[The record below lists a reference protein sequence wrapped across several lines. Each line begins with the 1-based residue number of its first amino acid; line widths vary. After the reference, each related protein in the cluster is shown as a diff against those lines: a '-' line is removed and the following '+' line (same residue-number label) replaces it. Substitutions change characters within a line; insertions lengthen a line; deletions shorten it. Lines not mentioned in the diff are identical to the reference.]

1 MVGEDTKTGLKAL
14 GPGTFE
20 QAGATERRAESRGGA
35 RREGYGRWKAA
46 PPRGGG
52 VKVGV

>member
-20 QAGATERRAESRGGA
+20 QAGATERRAERRGGA
-35 RREGYGRWKAA
+35 RRVRVMADGKLP
-46 PPRGGG
+46 PPRGG